1 MNRNLLLMFSWL
13 AVILVAGFVLF
24 FGLWV
29 LSIWYRVVRS
39 PRSEMFMCAKHGM
52 MLPKDCIK
60 FLGVE
65 SCPYCFHQNLD
76 QAEKIGIAQYL
87 KRNANEVAWKMLP
100 GDSKDEN

>member
-1 MNRNLLLMFSWL
+1 MNHNLLLTFAWL
-13 AVILVAGFVLF
+13 LLITVVGFCLF

-39 PRSEMFMCAKHGM
+39 PRSEMFLCAKHGF

-60 FLGVE
+60 FLGVD
-65 SCPYCFHQNLD
+65 SCPYCFHNNLD

-87 KRNANEVAWKMLP
+87 KRNANEAAWKLLP
-100 GDSKDEN
+100 GESKREN